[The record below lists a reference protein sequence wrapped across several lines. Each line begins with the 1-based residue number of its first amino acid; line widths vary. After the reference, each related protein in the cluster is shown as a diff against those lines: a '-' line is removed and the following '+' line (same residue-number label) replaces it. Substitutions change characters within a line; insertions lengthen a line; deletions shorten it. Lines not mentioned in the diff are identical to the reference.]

1 MLLVISGFEIRT
13 SNRSKLFWVL
23 CQQPRWLSIIAH
35 NFKSLVNM
43 ICTRSGDLRFPSVS
57 FVPCFTQ
64 LFCSWCYFFY
74 QLFQVW
80 LQDLIPDVTSI
91 AQNVETGLRMISSS
105 PEVRVFLSLWIPTE
119 LRRRLLGGTA
129 GISLAARLT
138 ENPAFSVLVIEAGP
152 APDSINQYEAVPGL
166 DFFLEGMLPVHPI
179 IYDSHFPFS

>member
-1 MLLVISGFEIRT
+1 
-13 SNRSKLFWVL
+13 
-23 CQQPRWLSIIAH
+23 
-35 NFKSLVNM
+35 M